1 MHARDLLL
9 SPQLS
14 AEQVRTFLT
23 GYGFQQPEQS
33 DRQLQQIADRV
44 RDRELLAQI
53 ADPLLEQAAK
63 TPDPDAALLRLET
76 LVERIPNPLGLLAF
90 LQAQPQALE
99 ILIQI
104 LGTSSHLT
112 QLLLRNPEYFYWLL
126 AEDRLNRVEGLSYF
140 QDHAREAIAP
150 FESHELAIDAL
161 RRYQRRESLRIA
173 ARDIGDDSSPAATAL
188 QLSYLAES
196 LLQQLLLILAEEL
209 LPSPTGFA
217 VLALGK
223 LGGRELNFSSDI
235 DLIYLR
241 ADDTDPQLMVRF
253 ARTFTQTVGAFAG
266 EGRLYRVDLRL
277 RPMGSSGE
285 IIYSLE
291 AYKTFIETWADTL
304 DRLAL
309 LKCRYVAGDAELGKQ
324 FLQSTSDFVYKKYLD
339 QGAVEEIRWLKRRID
354 RELGRQETSERNI
367 KLGPG
372 GIREIEFFVQT
383 FQLLYGGSNPEIRT
397 PQTLSAL
404 DRLLEYGFIER
415 NDYQVLREAYLFLRD
430 LEHKLQLVED
440 LQTHELPN
448 LDAELARC
456 AHRLGFRKGP
466 DEEDPVGRFRRHLEA
481 HQQGV
486 RRIFETLFETTSKKR
501 GLEEL
506 VLNPVLSQEEG
517 SAILETHGIENPL
530 PILEGIQMLKSAS
543 AFPYSPSRL
552 RNLLANLVPHLIV
565 ICRLT
570 TEPNLLFSRLD
581 RFCNSLGSRASLYTE
596 LIENPTLRERLLTLL
611 SSSDFLSETLISRPE
626 LLDAISTPAPSEA
639 DPGAL
644 SSLEEQG
651 RMKGEPFRDT
661 LRLFKRREEFK
672 LALGDLF
679 EPGQRNTR
687 SALSQLADVCLSHCF
702 EELLK
707 ESPELRSERFT
718 LLALGKLGGQELTYH
733 SDLDLLLVFESRQ
746 STELG
751 ERFARLLKK
760 LRHEMEAYTEL
771 GQAYPLDFRLRP
783 EGGLSALAVDFGSLE
798 QYFEERAQPWE
809 RLAYVKLRP
818 ILSFGSP
825 FPLDSLIWKR
835 PFSTAEC
842 SELARI
848 RLRKE
853 LEIGKEKGLG
863 CHDFKVGRGGLMDI
877 QFVVQ
882 YLQVQHQVRER
893 STLEAIQTLAKK
905 GYLDRTDSAVLETA
919 LQFLFVVEAMQRL
932 LHERATNTL
941 PQEPVESASLARL
954 LGFDSAS
961 TLLDQYRSVTDS
973 AREVYQHFFG
983 REQL

>member
-1 MHARDLLL
+1 MHARDLIL

-14 AEQVRTFLT
+14 AEQVRAFLT
-23 GYGFQQPEQS
+23 GYGFQHPDQS

-44 RDRELLAQI
+44 GDHRLLAGI
-53 ADPLLEQAAK
+53 AGPLLEQAGK
-63 TPDPDAALLRLET
+63 TADPDAALLRLER
-76 LVERIPNPLGLLAF
+76 LFERIPNPLGLLGF

-104 LGTSSHLT
+104 LGTSAHLA

-126 AEDRLNRVEGLSYF
+126 EEDRLDYVEGRRYF
-140 QDHAREAIAP
+140 QDHAKEAVLP
-150 FESHELAIDAL
+150 FDSPELAIDAL

-173 ARDIGDDSSPAATAL
+173 TQDIREGSNSATTAL

-196 LLQQLLLILAEEL
+196 LLKQLFLILAKEL

-223 LGGRELNFSSDI
+223 LGGEELNFSSDI

-241 ADDTDPQLMVRF
+241 GDDTDAQLMARF
-253 ARTFTQTVGAFAG
+253 ARTFTQTLGAFTE

-277 RPMGSSGE
+277 RPMGSAGE

-291 AYKTFIETWADTL
+291 AYAAFTETWADTL

-309 LKCRYVAGDAELGKQ
+309 LKTRYVAGDPQLGSR
-324 FLQSTSDFVYKKYLD
+324 FLQSISDFVYKKYLD
-339 QGAVEEIRWLKRRID
+339 QGAVEEIRWLKRKID
-354 RELGRQETSERNI
+354 RELGRRETSNRDI
-367 KLGPG
+367 KLGSG

-383 FQLLYGGSNPEIRT
+383 FQLLYGGSTPGIRT

-404 DRLLEYGFIER
+404 DRLLEHEFIEE
-415 NDYQVLREAYLFLRD
+415 NDHQVLRKAYLFLRD

-440 LQTHELPN
+440 LQTHELPS
-448 LDAELARC
+448 LDSELARC
-456 AHRLGFRKGP
+456 AHRLGFRTAPG
-466 DEEDPVGRFRRHLEA
+466 EEDPVERFRRHLEG

-486 RRIFETLFETTSKKR
+486 RRIFETLFETASKRR

-506 VLNPVLSQEEG
+506 VLNPVLSEDEG
-517 SAILETHGIENPL
+517 SAILKTHGIQDPL
-530 PILEGIQMLKSAS
+530 PILEGIQMLKGAT

-565 ICRLT
+565 FGRVT
-570 TEPNLLFSRLD
+570 PEPNLLFNRLD
-581 RFCNSLGSRASLYTE
+581 RFCSSLGSRASLYTE
-596 LIENPTLRERLLTLL
+596 LIENPTLRERLLTIL
-611 SSSDFLSETLISRPE
+611 SSSDFLSETLIRRPE
-626 LLDAISTPAPSEA
+626 LLDAISTPVPSEA

-644 SSLEEQG
+644 SRLEEQAQI
-651 RMKGEPFRDT
+651 KGEALRDT

-679 EPGQRNTR
+679 EPGQNNSRF
-687 SALSQLADVCLSHCF
+687 ALSQLADVCVSHCF
-702 EELLK
+702 QELLK
-707 ESPELRSERFT
+707 ESPELRSERFA

-746 STELG
+746 STPLG
-751 ERFARLLKK
+751 EGFARLLKS

-771 GQAYPLDFRLRP
+771 GQAYRLDFRLRP
-783 EGGLSALAVDFGSLE
+783 EGGLSSLAVAFGSLE
-798 QYFEERAQPWE
+798 KYFEERVQPWE

-825 FPLDSLIWKR
+825 FPVESLIWKK
-835 PFSTAEC
+835 PFSTSEC
-842 SELARI
+842 SELGRI

-853 LEIGKEKGLG
+853 LEIGKEKVSG

-882 YLQVQHQVRER
+882 YLQIQHQVRER
-893 STLEAIQTLAKK
+893 GTLEAIQTLTQK
-905 GYLDRTDSAVLETA
+905 GHLDQKNSTVLQSA
-919 LQFLFVVEAMQRL
+919 LQFLFAVEAMQRL
-932 LHERATNTL
+932 LHERSTNTL
-941 PQEPVESASLARL
+941 SQEGVQSATLARL
-954 LGFDSAS
+954 LGFKSAS
-961 TLLDQYRSVTDS
+961 ALLDQYQLVTDS
-973 AREVYQHFFG
+973 TRQVYRRFFG
-983 REQL
+983 R